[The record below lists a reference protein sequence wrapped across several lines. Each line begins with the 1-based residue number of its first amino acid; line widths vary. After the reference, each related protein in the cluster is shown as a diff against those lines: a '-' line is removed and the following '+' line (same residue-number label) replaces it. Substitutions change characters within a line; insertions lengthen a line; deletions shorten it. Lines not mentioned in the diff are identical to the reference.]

1 MSEQEKK
8 QILELL
14 GMVIDSIHVITE
26 RTQRTTEAEI
36 EDVTKRYGTKHSAAK
51 PTRNNERF
59 TQICTR
65 FGKKSRFEKLAEM
78 LNQHTNDQPEQCNK

>member
-51 PTRNNERF
+51 PTRNN
-59 TQICTR
+59 
-65 FGKKSRFEKLAEM
+65 A
-78 LNQHTNDQPEQCNK
+78 TNKPNPKNGTIVRPCKGSNGRTDDEP

>member
-36 EDVTKRYGTKHSAAK
+36 EDVTKRYGTKHSATK
-51 PTRNNERF
+51 PTRNNE
-59 TQICTR
+59 
-65 FGKKSRFEKLAEM
+65 
-78 LNQHTNDQPEQCNK
+78 